1 MYLFHSSTTLLYFWL
16 EIFRQCSS
24 RMYIARFSILLC
36 SVSGFFCL
44 DLLPLSTLNPNTP
57 KSFVLTND
65 DARFSLSLCLF
76 PLLPIP
82 LFDNN
87 AHRGLLLGLLF
98 STESRAACCTP
109 SFHPQDFSLA
119 TMMDLAFATHLK
131 VKLAINNYYSTFF
144 CTDFQKLKLPREI
157 MLPTIWLEK

>member
-1 MYLFHSSTTLLYFWL
+1 M
-16 EIFRQCSS
+16 
-24 RMYIARFSILLC
+24 LC
-36 SVSGFFCL
+36 SISGFFCL
-44 DLLPLSTLNPNTP
+44 DLFPLSTLNPNTP

-65 DARFSLSLCLF
+65 DARFSLSLCLS
-76 PLLPIP
+76 PSLPIP

-98 STESRAACCTP
+98 STESRASCCTP
-109 SFHPQDFSLA
+109 SFHPQNFSLA

-144 CTDFQKLKLPREI
+144 FSYGVSKTKTSTRNNIANYLPC
-157 MLPTIWLEK
+157 KND